1 MDSTPRDEP
10 RTGEAYEAPEL
21 SDYGTIEEWT
31 QGTTSAAGIVV
42 SIII

>member
-1 MDSTPRDEP
+1 VDRTPQDEV
-10 RTGEAYEAPEL
+10 RTGEAYETPEL

-31 QGTTSAAGIVV
+31 RGTTSAAPIVI